1 MTATNN
7 DWIAPLQAVHTAP
20 GPVPNGFEA
29 TSINVPDE
37 VLDDLRLRL
46 GHTRWP
52 DELPDDLEL
61 HDWARSALGDNAG
74 GGRLG
79 LLAWAFDRRGDQD
92 MSALLLGEVESHLPV
107 PLARLAPMVPRL
119 HAWLAPRIAAL
130 PTEDD

>member
-29 TSINVPDE
+29 TTINVPDE

-52 DELPDDLEL
+52 DELPDAG
-61 HDWARSALGDNAG
+61 WAYGTNRSVLQSLC
-74 GGRLG
+74 R
-79 LLAWAFDRRGDQD
+79 AWRYTYD
-92 MSALLLGEVESHLPV
+92 
-107 PLARLAPMVPRL
+107 
-119 HAWLAPRIAAL
+119 
-130 PTEDD
+130 